1 MDTSTTNTDFFFEN
15 KLELNTS
22 AVYSKKIT
30 ISENNRKHIF
40 TLKSFLNLQSNWDSY
55 NSNKPSFIALTKSLS
70 FVQRLS
76 ERGIEVFFVA
86 PTSDGDI
93 IIEIKNE
100 AANLEFIFSE
110 EVDDKIIASCKGIFN
125 AEAELNETTYY
136 AYLKW
141 LICPHGNCP
150 DFKRR

>member
-1 MDTSTTNTDFFFEN
+1 MDTSTTNTDFFIEN
-15 KLELNTS
+15 NLELNTS

-100 AANLEFIFSE
+100 TANLEFIFSE
-110 EVDDKIIASCKGIFN
+110 EVDDKIIASCNGIFN
-125 AEAELNETTYY
+125 SEAVLNETTYY

-150 DFKRR
+150 DF

>member
-1 MDTSTTNTDFFFEN
+1 MDTSTTNTDFFIEN

-110 EVDDKIIASCKGIFN
+110 EVDDKIIASCNGIFN
-125 AEAELNETTYY
+125 AEAVLNETTYN

-150 DFKRR
+150 DF

>member
-1 MDTSTTNTDFFFEN
+1 MSISTTNIDFFIEN
-15 KLELNTS
+15 SLELNTS

-30 ISENNRKHIF
+30 ISENNRKHLF
-40 TLKSFLNLQSNWDSY
+40 TLKSFLSLQKNWDSY
-55 NSNKPSFIALTKSLS
+55 NANKPSLTALTKSLS

-76 ERGIEVFFVA
+76 EREIEVFFVA

-100 AANLEFIFSE
+100 VANLEFIFSE
-110 EVDDKIIASCKGIFN
+110 EVDDKIVASFKGVFSS
-125 AEAELNETTYY
+125 EAVLNETTYH

-150 DFKRR
+150 DF